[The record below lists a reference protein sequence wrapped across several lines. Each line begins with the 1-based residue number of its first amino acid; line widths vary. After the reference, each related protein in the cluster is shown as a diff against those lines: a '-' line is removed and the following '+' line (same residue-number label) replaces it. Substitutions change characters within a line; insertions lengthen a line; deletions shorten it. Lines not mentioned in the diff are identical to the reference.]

1 MKLELF
7 HVFTKANRKQ
17 VRAERILARNVQRS
31 AYGFSCE
38 HSQLMGLILL
48 SVMSMQVLLFS
59 SKKAGTDTYGVT
71 AFLMEVSARSARLVF
86 W

>member
-1 MKLELF
+1 
-7 HVFTKANRKQ
+7 
-17 VRAERILARNVQRS
+17 
-31 AYGFSCE
+31 
-38 HSQLMGLILL
+38 MGLILL

-59 SKKAGTDTYGVT
+59 SKKAGTDTYRVT